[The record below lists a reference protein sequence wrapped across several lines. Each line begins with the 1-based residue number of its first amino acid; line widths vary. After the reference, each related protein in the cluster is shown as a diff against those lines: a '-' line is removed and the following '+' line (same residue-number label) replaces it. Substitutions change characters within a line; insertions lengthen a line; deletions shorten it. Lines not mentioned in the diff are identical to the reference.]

1 MAALNVANYETAI
14 DALGK
19 VVRMDEQY
27 DSGAALLNL
36 RDRLYEKAVTM
47 RIAKTLFNTC
57 GGVCSREQKM
67 EATAKS
73 NLNSMGDTTADDTKT
88 AVIRRNKMV
97 EKATKEKD
105 MQKAYPFRCAFTCMF
120 ERAKGDLR
128 Q

>member
-1 MAALNVANYETAI
+1 MMSSQQRVFPGACETKYQNGMAALNVANYETAI

-36 RDRLYEKAVTM
+36 GIAYM
-47 RIAKTLFNTC
+47 RSGDNENAKTYFNRVAELFPGTEN
-57 GGVCSREQKM
+57 

-88 AVIRRNKMV
+88 ADDTQ
-97 EKATKEKD
+97 E
-105 MQKAYPFRCAFTCMF
+105 
-120 ERAKGDLR
+120 
-128 Q
+128 